1 MVEAYPLHW
10 PTGYKRSLYTKKS
23 KFSAVNLD
31 ACRNDMLAELRRLGA
46 TSIVVSTNFPLRKDG
61 LFQAS
66 APRGG
71 INDHGVAIYFSL
83 NNESMVLCCDKWHNI
98 ESNIVAIT
106 KTIDAMRGM
115 DRWGVSDMLKRAF
128 SGFKALPESKEW
140 WEILKVPKSA
150 STEEIKK
157 AYYNLAKIYHP
168 DSGGNNSEFLL
179 ISEAYQTGMGKRQ
192 TAQQ

>member
-10 PTGYKRSLYTKKS
+10 PVGYKRSLYTKKS

-128 SGFKALPESKEW
+128 SGFKALPEASEW
-140 WEILKVPKSA
+140 WEILGVSKSA
-150 STEEIKK
+150 SADQIKK
-157 AYYNLAKIYHP
+157 AYREKAMTAHP
-168 DSGGNNSEFLL
+168 DRGGNAFQFNL
-179 ISEAYQTGMGKRQ
+179 INEAYQKGLT
-192 TAQQ
+192 TAI